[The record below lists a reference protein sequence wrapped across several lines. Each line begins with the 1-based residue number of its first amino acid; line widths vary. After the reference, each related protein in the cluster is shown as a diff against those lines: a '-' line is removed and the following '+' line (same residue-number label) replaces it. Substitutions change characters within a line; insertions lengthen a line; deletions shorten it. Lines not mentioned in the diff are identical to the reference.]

1 MHVQLRVQNVGWSA
15 DLERWDRGRARRR
28 AIISDGSDDEDVEAG
43 ELAEALSD
51 KALLRLMA

>member
-15 DLERWDRGRARRR
+15 DLERWESDEE
-28 AIISDGSDDEDVEAG
+28 SDGSDDEDVEAG